1 MLLCVRE
8 HNVQPHTPGQ
18 TSDLARSPISIHLRT
33 AAWPCGDSGIGCE
46 HSHID
51 LARSPNRR
59 KASRRFGELSVI
71 CGHSHLVLERSG
83 STQCVRFGF
92 AINGGKGL
100 EVIDN
105 RPRCQGIHNPCN
117 HPRSRV
123 EGTHRYDRPIAS
135 WAPYWRTSCVRD
147 HGGTCTA
154 RSDQRQGL
162 PVPTDGPG
170 RRRLG
175 QPAVLRDGRLRHR
188 QRGKSSAAKMGFANN
203 KSNKLQG
210 SGGKTLVDRPRYK
223 QPRGRFLHYTCSST
237 SRLAA

>member
-71 CGHSHLVLERSG
+71 CGHSHLDLERSG

-135 WAPYWRTSCVRD
+135 WAPYWRTSCRVCATTGAPAR
-147 HGGTCTA
+147 A

-188 QRGKSSAAKMGFANN
+188 QRGKSSAAKMGFAN
-203 KSNKLQG
+203 
-210 SGGKTLVDRPRYK
+210 
-223 QPRGRFLHYTCSST
+223 
-237 SRLAA
+237 

>member
-1 MLLCVRE
+1 MCVAPPVCLVSLFTRKQGLTVPKATAFPYYDLA
-8 HNVQPHTPGQ
+8 HQ
-18 TSDLARSPISIHLRT
+18 TSNLVCALVVNFLVRGGSDLARSPISIHLRT

-71 CGHSHLVLERSG
+71 CGHSHLDLERSG

-147 HGGTCTA
+147 HGAAPARA

-188 QRGKSSAAKMGFANN
+188 QRGKSSAAKMGFAN
-203 KSNKLQG
+203 
-210 SGGKTLVDRPRYK
+210 
-223 QPRGRFLHYTCSST
+223 
-237 SRLAA
+237 